1 MTLDASVISLI
12 DHCPHA
18 ASPAPRAPAPGGRL
32 PLQLVLVAGSGVTL
46 HHDRSPVTRGA
57 GSGARFE
64 RRGATLG
71 FSSAAG
77 PIGVTVCSP
86 RIVRVT
92 LGASR
97 APEISY
103 VAPRSWAPASF
114 EITEGEVVRL
124 ATSDLQLDVETE
136 PLRLTFGDPAGAWLL
151 REPADGGMAV
161 EPGPDGSARVRA
173 RFTFS
178 GEQHFYG
185 LGQGGGRL
193 DRLGQARQLW
203 NSHLGHGPGSD
214 IGIPLLI
221 SSRGYALF
229 FDNPSE
235 AVLAVGRSDNGV
247 RIDYTAEAGALTW
260 YFLIAP
266 DLRAL
271 MGEVTDLLG
280 RAPMP
285 PRWALGFLQSTRHFD
300 DTAELR
306 RLPRTL
312 REKRIPCDAL
322 IYLSSYGEAKGWN
335 RGVGH
340 LEFQPDLWPQP
351 AALLD
356 EVRAQHFEFITHEY
370 PVLHEESPLFAEAEA
385 RGYLLATGYERGTG
399 GVANY
404 RQGQR
409 HLDFSDPAVCAW
421 WWAAHR
427 ELVRLGVGGWWLD
440 GGEGPPAT
448 ATLAGGS
455 GTQLHNIYDRF
466 RHQAFAEGEA
476 AARPEQRPF
485 LLCRSGAAGM
495 QRFGAST
502 WSGDINNDFPTLDAQ
517 IPLGLN
523 TGLSGVPYW
532 GTDVGGFFH
541 PIPETG
547 ELYARWFQLG
557 AFSPIFRS
565 HGWVWREHVPWAH
578 GPEVETI
585 CRRYTELRYR
595 LLPYT
600 YTLAWQAHT
609 QGLPLMR
616 PLVLN
621 YPDDPRTWTLDHQ
634 YLWGDD
640 LLVAPVTREGAS
652 AWPVYLPRGS
662 WFDFWTGERHEGPR
676 GVTVEAPLDRLPLL
690 VRGGAIL
697 PLGPVVQ
704 HTGERPL
711 DEVTLQIY
719 PEGTSRFELYE
730 DDGRSNAY
738 RRGGYALTLITC
750 IAGAD
755 RVTIRIAAPAGDRS
769 VVPAH
774 RRYRLRLWVARPRAV
789 AVEGA
794 GELPHTGGDV
804 DRAGW
809 CMDEAGFL
817 CVRPPDRSPLTVV
830 VTTGGP

>member
-1 MTLDASVISLI
+1 
-12 DHCPHA
+12 
-18 ASPAPRAPAPGGRL
+18 
-32 PLQLVLVAGSGVTL
+32 LVPVAGPVVTL
-46 HHDRSPVTRGA
+46 REDRSPVTSDA

-64 RRGATLG
+64 RRDATLV
-71 FSSAAG
+71 FPSAAG
-77 PIGVTVCSP
+77 PIAVTVCSP
-86 RIVRVT
+86 RIVRVA
-92 LGASR
+92 LGASPT
-97 APEISY
+97 PEISY
-103 VAPRSWAPASF
+103 VVPRRWAPVPF
-114 EITEGEVVRL
+114 EVTDGEVVRL
-124 ATSDLQLDVETE
+124 ATRDLRLDVEAE
-136 PLRLTFGDPAGAWLL
+136 PLRLTFSDPNGTWLL
-151 REPADGGMAV
+151 REPDAGGMAV
-161 EPGPDGSARVRA
+161 EHGPNGSARVRA

-193 DRLGQARQLW
+193 DRLGQTRQLW

-221 SSRGYALF
+221 SSGGYALF

-235 AVLAVGRSDNGV
+235 AILAVGRSDNGV

-260 YFLIAP
+260 YFLIGP

-306 RLPRTL
+306 RLPRTI

-370 PVLHEESPLFAEAEA
+370 PVLHEASPLFDEAEA

-409 HLDFSDPAVCAW
+409 HLDFSNPAVCAW

-427 ELVRLGVGGWWLD
+427 DLVRLGVGGWWLD

-455 GTQLHNIYDRF
+455 GTALHNIYDRL
-466 RHQAFAEGEA
+466 RHQAFADGEA

-541 PIPETG
+541 PVPETP

-578 GPEVETI
+578 GAEVEAI
-585 CRRYTELRYR
+585 CRRYAELRYR

-609 QGLPLMR
+609 LGLPLMR

-621 YPDDPRTWTLDHQ
+621 YPDDPRAWTLDHQ

-640 LLVAPVTREGAS
+640 LLVAPVTREGAT
-652 AWPVYLPRGS
+652 AWPVYLPRGT

-676 GVTVEAPLDRLPLL
+676 GVTIEAPLDRLPLL

-738 RRGGYALTLITC
+738 RRGHHALTSITC
-750 IAGAD
+750 VAERA
-755 RVTIRIAAPAGDRS
+755 RVTVSIEAPGGDRS
-769 VVPAH
+769 VVPAD
-774 RRYRLRLWVARPRAV
+774 RRYRLRLRVARPSAV
-789 AVEGA
+789 AVEGVGQLPSTDGDA
-794 GELPHTGGDV
+794 GG
-804 DRAGW
+804 AGW
-809 CMDEAGFL
+809 WMDDAGFL
-817 CVRPPDRSPLTVV
+817 CVRPPDRSTLTVV
-830 VTTGGP
+830 VTGGL